1 MVIDFNET
9 HEDVLVHMNY
19 GIKGAGL
26 EKEVDFFEKIEM
38 SWIKVKQTNSEIK
51 KEIGIEEIKT
61 TMMWTLQIHWWNASI
76 SLFCF
81 ISERNVTFLD

>member
-1 MVIDFNET
+1 MTVRQKHQDTRDAAFQMVIDFNET

-38 SWIKVKQTNSEIK
+38 S
-51 KEIGIEEIKT
+51 
-61 TMMWTLQIHWWNASI
+61 
-76 SLFCF
+76 
-81 ISERNVTFLD
+81 